1 MRTCDNGATN
11 DDSCT
16 DRNVAIIIDD
26 SSTCDNEGTG
36 AYIMLLKCG
45 ALLLTHIAMVPY
57 CFYGELPY
65 CNIVMQDLGT
75 CVHWICLSL
84 MNLIGVFG

>member
-1 MRTCDNGATN
+1 MKAVPVIMEALVITY
-11 DDSCT
+11 
-16 DRNVAIIIDD
+16 V
-26 SSTCDNEGTG
+26 
-36 AYIMLLKCG
+36 MLLKCG
-45 ALLLTHIAMVPY
+45 ALLLTHFAMLPY

-75 CVHWICLSL
+75 CVHWICISL